1 MAALPET
8 LDDHGASHPERGPS
22 PDAARFS
29 MLAVDD
35 NTSDLDVL
43 RRLIRRIPSWEVEL
57 RTSSDPVEA
66 LALLQDRPADIVVV
80 DYRLGALNGVQVLE
94 QARKNGFEGACII
107 MTGQGDERVA
117 AEAMRSGASDYM
129 PKADLTVQSLQRA
142 VGNAIERS
150 RLQIALGVHRRR
162 LEFANR
168 DLQRRN
174 SEIQSFYHTLS
185 HELKTP
191 LTSAREFVSIL
202 LEGLAGPLT
211 PSQTEYLGFVKESC
225 DQMRVC
231 LNDIL
236 DVARMETGRLS
247 LRRAPQDFTV
257 LVRRTMMSFESRAR
271 DSKITLHEC
280 VAPGLPKAD
289 VDPHRISQ
297 VLGNLV
303 DNALKFTPEGGA
315 VRISVGTDPSEPKW
329 IRVSVSD
336 TGKGIPA
343 EHRANVFDRLY
354 QVRDGSEQSR
364 MGLGLGLFIC
374 KEIVRL
380 HGGEISVESEV
391 GKGTTV
397 RFTCPAILVEQASNP
412 ERAANTHA

>member
-1 MAALPET
+1 
-8 LDDHGASHPERGPS
+8 
-22 PDAARFS
+22 
-29 MLAVDD
+29 MLAIDD
-35 NTSDLDVL
+35 NAADLDVL

-57 RTSSDPVEA
+57 RTSSDPIEA
-66 LALLQDRPADIVVV
+66 LALLQDRPADIVFV

-129 PKADLTVQSLQRA
+129 PKADLTVPSLQRA

-150 RLQIALGVHRRR
+150 RLQIALAVHRRR

-174 SEIQSFYHTLS
+174 TEIQSFYHTLS

-211 PSQTEYLGFVKESC
+211 PSQIEYLGFVKESC
-225 DQMRVC
+225 DRMRVC
-231 LNDIL
+231 MNDIL
-236 DVARMETGRLS
+236 DVSRMETGRLS
-247 LRRAPQDFTV
+247 LRPERLDLGE
-257 LVRRTMMSFESRAR
+257 LVRRTAKTFANRAR
-271 DSKITLHEC
+271 EAKITLHEH
-280 VAPGLPKAD
+280 VAPGHHEAD
-289 VDPHRISQ
+289 VDPHRFAQ

-315 VRISVGTDPSEPKW
+315 VRMQVGTDPADPKW

-343 EHRANVFDRLY
+343 EHRANIFERLY
-354 QVRDGSEQSR
+354 QIRDGSEQSR

-374 KEIVRL
+374 REIVRL

-391 GKGTTV
+391 GKGTTFQ
-397 RFTCPAILVEQASNP
+397 FTCPAIPVDQASNQ
-412 ERAANTHA
+412 ERVVDTHA